1 MSQHQ
6 ETKKERIIRTAL
18 EIFAH
23 KGFHPATMSEIAK
36 ASGVAKGSLYN
47 YFTSKEDLL
56 KKLILETIGEVG
68 HMIDPDGNGT
78 VTREEFFEFIHK
90 VRTWVEENRTFF
102 LLYISVASQPKVFQL
117 FEKEIWPKINP
128 LMEKLENFFAA
139 NGIDNPHAEVRFLDA
154 MLDGMRLNYAADPE
168 HFPLHAT
175 EQKIID
181 YYKSLLNSQEVES
194 NPKTEQ
200 S

>member
-23 KGFHPATMSEIAK
+23 KGFHPATMAEIAK

-68 HMIDPDGNGT
+68 HMIDPDGNA
-78 VTREEFFEFIHK
+78 VNP
-90 VRTWVEENRTFF
+90 WAVEE
-102 LLYISVASQPKVFQL
+102 A
-117 FEKEIWPKINP
+117 
-128 LMEKLENFFAA
+128 
-139 NGIDNPHAEVRFLDA
+139 
-154 MLDGMRLNYAADPE
+154 DGTTHETVPADFDIE
-168 HFPLHAT
+168 
-175 EQKIID
+175 
-181 YYKSLLNSQEVES
+181 
-194 NPKTEQ
+194 
-200 S
+200 